1 MPPGPKRK
9 RGDRTYSYDGNDG
22 SQRPSPHRP
31 GNLGLAQQHRHQND
45 SFGQG
50 HHKQGLGISSRG
62 GGSAGDTAGTNA
74 RRASRGGRGGST
86 GPNAGH
92 IQHSANAAVAGAAA
106 AYANAGG
113 SGGTVGD
120 ICIVIPEDHAYTKQR
135 SSIAGRGG
143 RSVAT
148 PAASPLITRK
158 SSTMSDG
165 AVNVDATAIKNHSST
180 PASSNT
186 NIATNVNSANPSH
199 PPIHRS
205 QPSQPNQPTP
215 PKSIPKPRPK
225 AYAYELLNDERV
237 ASWTS
242 TGKESYISA
251 VMEAWA
257 SKDKNDDSNA
267 ACNDDAVTTLSKAFQ
282 EMTRAALDGRI
293 PAADAGS
300 TIKDILDESSTSG
313 ERKGKENIDDDVKIA
328 DVPKYSL
335 DPTSL
340 FLDTISILTDADH
353 TSPALKPFMLA
364 TGIPASRMR
373 EELETPILVTI
384 GLLRD
389 TFARMGIRKTTN
401 ILYRQSNYNLLREE
415 TEGYSKLITEY
426 FSTSNSG
433 PPTGELVTETFQ
445 RILALIGAFDL
456 DVGRVLD
463 VTLDVFANLLVKNY
477 RFFIKLLRTSSWW
490 PERKSSAK
498 IFTALTSPN
507 GDKTQG
513 QALDNL
519 ALDPLPQW
527 ALPGAPG
534 WQTTDEERETLNV
547 LKEKRDSVFWYRVRE
562 IGISAFF
569 ELGNAESASKAD
581 PQSQKSPVD
590 DADSDKNRPIPF
602 LQDENDREWTQR
614 TGTYPPV
621 GNRTA
626 AQLLGFKLRFYASA
640 ARSPQDTLP
649 DNLIHLA
656 ALMIKTGFISLRD
669 LYPHLYPSDEAME
682 GNVKERLIKEK
693 AERDRRNRPGA
704 GSTNALVAAGALSD
718 DTVPPSVSRMRE
730 IEANSRAAAA
740 AKAAATTAGETG
752 AVRSE
757 AGEDT
762 GAGESMLPEPVDQ
775 KIHLLKSLLLIGA
788 LPEALFILGKF
799 PWLMDLIP
807 DMPDYLHRILNHS
820 LSKIYEPLRPLHD
833 RDSIRAARKLLADQS
848 VASAK
853 GDLRFIDP
861 PPRKILRWA
870 NLDKNDSGDGI
881 DYRFY
886 WEEWADNIPMCQSV
900 EDVFLLCST
909 LLNLSGVKIGR
920 DPDLLMKLSRI
931 GKYSLSN
938 DMSESNLARWV
949 DLSKRLLV
957 PALSLTK
964 TNPGLVNEMYDLLK
978 FYPIRSRF
986 NIYAE
991 WYTGQISRMPDIKAA
1006 FDIANAE
1013 TKIILKRIS
1022 KTNTKPMARA
1032 LAKIAYASPGIVFEV
1047 TLNQIEAYEN
1057 LIEVV
1062 VECARYFT
1070 YLGYD
1075 VLTWSL
1081 MNAMGGGGRVAVESD
1096 GMMTKQW
1103 LKMLAIFAGRVFK
1116 RYSVMSPAPI
1126 LQFVANQLRSGNVT
1140 GLDVL
1145 EQMINFMAG
1154 IRPDVNFNEAQIQA
1168 MAGGELLQTQ
1178 TLEQLYNQRIDTKTS
1193 SKRLLKALT
1202 DPCLAV
1208 YMLIA
1213 VAQVRQTAIFR
1224 KSENNAPPKVLG
1236 NSLDRIHRVFIQYLD
1251 MLRSNLSIKDFDESV
1266 PDVVSLI
1273 GDFRLDANAAFA
1285 ISRPSISYALAE
1297 ADAALKA
1304 ERQERAARASA
1315 AAAIAIQQ
1323 EQKDKQSSPGEQAGQ
1338 GKNEEQAKQQQ
1349 GHDEQQKIDKP
1360 SSSDELSVKPAD
1372 EVKAETTDYQI
1383 KSESVE
1389 IGSSN
1394 AIDSTDTEMKDA
1406 VSSSSAPTAP
1416 NGTSNVAVVAP
1427 ALAPWKMP
1435 LSSLIDKLKVTLPEG
1450 YERSMSI
1457 SFYATFWQL
1466 SLHDMLVPS
1475 SSYEDEIKRQRDK
1488 IAAVSADRTD
1498 LSAFGM
1504 KRKEARKKEL
1514 NELQDRLRTEL
1525 KSQIH
1530 KYSQVR
1536 ARLQKE
1542 KDCWFADFVRAPQAD
1557 RDALHDA
1564 LLQECFLPRA
1574 LFSSLDALYT
1584 FKMIFYLHASGA
1596 PGFSTADLL
1605 DRIFREKQLTALI
1618 FYCTLQESE
1627 SLGRFLSELLKELRR
1642 WHADPSVYEK
1652 MASGP
1657 KKDLPGFAEKLKEDG
1672 TPETFI
1678 GYEDFRRRLLR
1689 WHKNVTGAF
1698 KTCLSEGEYMRIRN
1712 AVNVLKPLPPHYPV
1726 VEWMGN
1732 NILELL
1738 RQYEKDPRED
1748 IKVSTMSLLGEL
1760 QKRKKGWIIHAAF
1773 STVDRDKAGGHVA
1786 SNESSAAAPTTASG
1800 AATSAANAPTASTVG
1815 KVPNGLENTEKRAA
1829 TVNKTP
1835 ASNIPNPINTSI
1847 KPASVTAPE
1856 FQSQRKSS

>member
-31 GNLGLAQQHRHQND
+31 GNLSLAQQHRHQND
-45 SFGQG
+45 GPGQSHYG
-50 HHKQGLGISSRG
+50 QSHGIVSRG
-62 GGSAGDTAGTNA
+62 GGATGGAAGMNT
-74 RRASRGGRGGST
+74 RRVSRSGRGGSS
-86 GPNAGH
+86 GPNAGQT
-92 IQHSANAAVAGAAA
+92 QHLANASVAGAVA
-106 AYANAGG
+106 AYSAAGAN
-113 SGGTVGD
+113 GGTVGND
-120 ICIVIPEDHAYTKQR
+120 GFDGVQSHAYAKQKG
-135 SSIAGRGG
+135 STSGRGG
-143 RSVAT
+143 RSVAAPT
-148 PAASPLITRK
+148 ASSANTRK
-158 SSTMSDG
+158 SSSISNIAPNHIATSVETHNS
-165 AVNVDATAIKNHSST
+165 ASPSSLTNVTKAT
-180 PASSNT
+180 PAL
-186 NIATNVNSANPSH
+186 PSH
-199 PPIHRS
+199 APVHRS
-205 QPSQPNQPTP
+205 QHNQIAP
-215 PKSIPKPRPK
+215 PKSIPKPKPR
-225 AYAYELLNDERV
+225 AYAYEFLNDER
-237 ASWTS
+237 AAAWTS
-242 TGKESYISA
+242 TGKESFINA
-251 VMEAWA
+251 VMDAWA
-257 SKDKNDDSNA
+257 SKDKNDGSNGDYSDS
-267 ACNDDAVTTLSKAFQ
+267 AVTVLSKTFQ
-282 EMTRAALDGRI
+282 ELTRAALDGRLSAI
-293 PAADAGS
+293 DAGS
-300 TIKDILDESSTSG
+300 TIKDILDEVTASK
-313 ERKGKENIDDDVKIA
+313 ERGKEKENGNSEGVSNA
-328 DVPKYSL
+328 DIVSVATISPL
-335 DPTSL
+335 GPTSL

-353 TSPALKPFMLA
+353 SSPALKPFMLA

-426 FSTSNSG
+426 FTTSNSG

-490 PERKSSAK
+490 PAK
-498 IFTALTSPN
+498 KAISKIYATTGLKT
-507 GDKTQG
+507 GDKAHAQS
-513 QALDNL
+513 LDGFT
-519 ALDPLPQW
+519 LDPLPQW

-534 WQTTDEERETLNV
+534 WQTTDEERDKLNE
-547 LKEKRDSVFWYRVRE
+547 LRDERDSLFWSRVRE
-562 IGISAFF
+562 VGISTFF
-569 ELGNAESASKAD
+569 ELGSAGSTLKANH
-581 PQSQKSPVD
+581 QGQKSLVESPNSNRSANVNVIQDKD
-590 DADSDKNRPIPF
+590 DRD
-602 LQDENDREWTQR
+602 WTQQ
-614 TGTYPPV
+614 TGTHPPI

-682 GNVKERLIKEK
+682 GSIKDRLTKEK
-693 AERDRRNRPGA
+693 VERDRRNRPGA
-704 GSTNALVAAGALSD
+704 GSMNALMTAGALSD
-718 DTVPPSVSRMRE
+718 DTVPPSVSKLRE
-730 IEANSRAAAA
+730 IENNRTT
-740 AKAAATTAGETG
+740 AKATATAGGDTGGTRSETG
-752 AVRSE
+752 D
-757 AGEDT
+757 DT
-762 GAGESMLPEPVDQ
+762 GTGEAALPEPADQ

-799 PWLMDLIP
+799 PWLMDLVP
-807 DMPDYLHRILNHS
+807 DLPDYLHRVLNYS
-820 LSKIYEPLRPLHD
+820 LSKVYEPLRPLHD
-833 RDSIRAARKLLADQS
+833 RDSIRTAKKLLADQS

-853 GDLRFIDP
+853 GDLRFTDP

-886 WEEWADNIPMCQSV
+886 WEDWADNIPMCQDV

-931 GKYSLSN
+931 GKYSLTA

-957 PALSLTK
+957 PALSLTR

-991 WYTGQISRMPDIKAA
+991 WYTGQISRMSDIKAA

-1013 TKIILKRIS
+1013 TKVILKRIS

-1081 MNAMGGGGRVAVESD
+1081 MNAMGGGGRAAVEKD

-1126 LQFVANQLRSGNVT
+1126 LQFVAHQLRSGNVT

-1178 TLEQLYNQRIDTKTS
+1178 TLEQLYNQRTDTKMS

-1202 DPCLAV
+1202 DPSLAV

-1224 KSENNAPPKVLG
+1224 KSEISAPPKVLG

-1251 MLRSNLSIKDFDESV
+1251 MLRGNLTIKDFDESV

-1273 GDFRLDANAAFA
+1273 GDFKLDANAAFA
-1285 ISRPSISYALAE
+1285 ISRPSISHALAE

-1304 ERQERAARASA
+1304 ERQERAARANA
-1315 AAAIAIQQ
+1315 AAAFAARQ
-1323 EQKDKQSSPGEQAGQ
+1323 EQKDKHTSPEVHARQYQ
-1338 GKNEEQAKQQQ
+1338 
-1349 GHDEQQKIDKP
+1349 DEQQQEQQQEQNEHEKTNEPLGSDRLADK
-1360 SSSDELSVKPAD
+1360 STNEIN
-1372 EVKAETTDYQI
+1372 AEIANPQI
-1383 KSESVE
+1383 KSEQVE
-1389 IGSSN
+1389 DGSPV
-1394 AIDSTDTEMKDA
+1394 AVVSTDTEMKD
-1406 VSSSSAPTAP
+1406 TAP
-1416 NGTSNVAVVAP
+1416 ASPMQISSTTLNTVTAAP
-1427 ALAPWKMP
+1427 AHISWTMP
-1435 LSSLIDKLKVTLPEG
+1435 LRSLIDRLRTALPENF
-1450 YERSMSI
+1450 EKSMSI

-1488 IAAVSADRTD
+1488 IAAVSADRAD

-1504 KRKEARKKEL
+1504 KRKEVRKKEL

-1536 ARLQKE
+1536 TRLQKE
-1542 KDCWFADFVRAPQAD
+1542 KDCWFTDFARRSQAD

-1564 LLQECFLPRA
+1564 LLQECFLPRS

-1596 PGFSTADLL
+1596 PGFSTVELL

-1652 MASGP
+1652 MAAGP

-1689 WHKNVTGAF
+1689 WHKNITGAF
-1698 KTCLSEGEYMRIRN
+1698 KTCLAEGEYMRIRN
-1712 AVNVLKPLPPHYPV
+1712 AINVLKPLPPHYPV

-1738 RQYEKDPRED
+1738 KQYEKDPRED

-1773 STVDRDKAGGHVA
+1773 STVDRDRTGGNVIGTENGA
-1786 SNESSAAAPTTASG
+1786 AATAATSSAAVSAINAP
-1800 AATSAANAPTASTVG
+1800 SAGIAGNKANASD
-1815 KVPNGLENTEKRAA
+1815 NTEDGAPP
-1829 TVNKTP
+1829 T
-1835 ASNIPNPINTSI
+1835 NIVRLGNVPNPINTSI
-1847 KPASVTAPE
+1847 KPMNVTAPE
-1856 FQSQRKSS
+1856 FQSQRKPS

>member
-1 MPPGPKRK
+1 
-9 RGDRTYSYDGNDG
+9 
-22 SQRPSPHRP
+22 
-31 GNLGLAQQHRHQND
+31 
-45 SFGQG
+45 
-50 HHKQGLGISSRG
+50 
-62 GGSAGDTAGTNA
+62 
-74 RRASRGGRGGST
+74 
-86 GPNAGH
+86 
-92 IQHSANAAVAGAAA
+92 
-106 AYANAGG
+106 
-113 SGGTVGD
+113 
-120 ICIVIPEDHAYTKQR
+120 
-135 SSIAGRGG
+135 
-143 RSVAT
+143 
-148 PAASPLITRK
+148 
-158 SSTMSDG
+158 
-165 AVNVDATAIKNHSST
+165 
-180 PASSNT
+180 
-186 NIATNVNSANPSH
+186 
-199 PPIHRS
+199 
-205 QPSQPNQPTP
+205 
-215 PKSIPKPRPK
+215 
-225 AYAYELLNDERV
+225 
-237 ASWTS
+237 
-242 TGKESYISA
+242 
-251 VMEAWA
+251 MEAWA
-257 SKDKNDDSNA
+257 NGRNDDRGADDNSN
-267 ACNDDAVTTLSKAFQ
+267 DATLVLSKAFQ
-282 EMTRAALDGRI
+282 ELTRAGLDGKI
-293 PAADAGS
+293 AAADAGN
-300 TIKDILDESSTSG
+300 TIKDILDEVAVRG
-313 ERKGKENIDDDVKIA
+313 GKESDDETNGASKAAITSA
-328 DVPKYSL
+328 L
-335 DPTSL
+335 DPISL
-340 FLDTISILTDADH
+340 FLDTISILTETDH
-353 TSPALKPFMLA
+353 SSPALKPLMLA
-364 TGIPASRMR
+364 TRIPASRMR
-373 EELETPILVTI
+373 EELETPVLVTI

-401 ILYRQSNYNLLREE
+401 MLYRQSNYNLLREE

-426 FSTSNSG
+426 FATSSSG

-477 RFFIKLLRTSSWW
+477 RFFIKLLRASSWW
-490 PERKSSAK
+490 PSKKSNLRSTTAAK
-498 IFTALTSPN
+498 IAGTS
-507 GDKTQG
+507 DSRSHG
-513 QALDNL
+513 QIREGFG
-519 ALDPLPQW
+519 LDPLPQW

-534 WQTTDEERETLNV
+534 WQTTDEEREKTAELKDERDV
-547 LKEKRDSVFWYRVRE
+547 LFWSRVRE
-562 IGISAFF
+562 IGINAFF
-569 ELGNAESASKAD
+569 ELGSSSSTISTVI
-581 PQSQKSPVD
+581 SQDQTSSEGDEKHKKGINIS
-590 DADSDKNRPIPF
+590 I
-602 LQDENDREWTQR
+602 LQDEADREWTNK
-614 TGTYPPV
+614 TGTLPPI

-626 AQLLGFKLRFYASA
+626 AQLLGFKLRFYTSA
-640 ARSPQDTLP
+640 ARDPQDTLP

-669 LYPHLYPSDEAME
+669 LYPHLYPSDDAME
-682 GNVKERLIKEK
+682 NSVKERLTNEK
-693 AERDRRNRPGA
+693 IERDRRNRPGA
-704 GSTNALVAAGALSD
+704 GSMNALMAAGALSD
-718 DTVPPSVSRMRE
+718 DTVPPSVSRMRK
-730 IEANSRAAAA
+730 IDSTGRGAVSSKTGATSGTVAS
-740 AKAAATTAGETG
+740 TTAV
-752 AVRSE
+752 APSE
-757 AGEDT
+757 SGGTAKSEIGDDIS
-762 GAGESMLPEPVDQ
+762 ANESTLPEPADQ

-799 PWLMDLIP
+799 PWLMDLVP
-807 DMPDYLHRILNHS
+807 DLPDYIHRILNHA
-820 LSKIYEPLRPLHD
+820 LSKVYEPLRPLHD
-833 RDSIRAARKLLADQS
+833 RDSIRAAKKLPVDQAG
-848 VASAK
+848 ASAK
-853 GDLRFIDP
+853 GELRFTDP

-870 NLDKNDSGDGI
+870 NLDRNDSGDGI

-886 WEEWADNIPMCQSV
+886 WEDWTDNIPICQNV

-931 GKYSLSN
+931 GKSSLVADS
-938 DMSESNLARWV
+938 SESNLARWIG
-949 DLSKRLLV
+949 LSKRLLV

-964 TNPGLVNEMYDLLK
+964 TNPGLVNEMYGLLK
-978 FYPIRSRF
+978 FYPIGSRF

-1013 TKIILKRIS
+1013 TKVILKRIS

-1081 MNAMGGGGRVAVESD
+1081 MSAMGGGGRAAVESD

-1126 LQFVANQLRSGNVT
+1126 LQFVANQLRSGNIT

-1145 EQMINFMAG
+1145 EQMISFMAG
-1154 IRPDVNFNEAQIQA
+1154 IRPDVNFNDAQIQA
-1168 MAGGELLQTQ
+1168 MAGGELLQAQ
-1178 TLEQLYNQRIDTKTS
+1178 TLEQLYNQRSDTKMS

-1202 DPCLAV
+1202 DTSLAV

-1213 VAQVRQTAIFR
+1213 VAQARQTAIFR
-1224 KSENNAPPKVLG
+1224 KSESNAPPKVLG

-1251 MLRSNLSIKDFDESV
+1251 MLRGNLSIKEFDDSV

-1273 GDFRLDANAAFA
+1273 ADFRLDANAAFA
-1285 ISRPSISYALAE
+1285 ISRPSISHTLAE

-1315 AAAIAIQQ
+1315 AAVVQEEQKAQQ
-1323 EQKDKQSSPGEQAGQ
+1323 EQ
-1338 GKNEEQAKQQQ
+1338 NEHQQDQQQ
-1349 GHDEQQKIDKP
+1349 TDESAKSDQIPDK
-1360 SSSDELSVKPAD
+1360 SDNDVHVEASEPQVKVGKVEAGSAMAVDSV
-1372 EVKAETTDYQI
+1372 
-1383 KSESVE
+1383 
-1389 IGSSN
+1389 
-1394 AIDSTDTEMKDA
+1394 DTEMKD
-1406 VSSSSAPTAP
+1406 
-1416 NGTSNVAVVAP
+1416 VAP
-1427 ALAPWKMP
+1427 ASPVQTTSVTVTTAAVAPAQIPWTPP
-1435 LSSLIDKLKVTLPEG
+1435 LKSVAEKLKSALSKDSEK
-1450 YERSMSI
+1450 SI
-1457 SFYATFWQL
+1457 SILFYATFWQL

-1498 LSAFGM
+1498 MSAFGI

-1536 ARLQKE
+1536 VRLQKE
-1542 KDCWFADFVRAPQAD
+1542 KDRWFVDFASRPRAD

-1564 LLQECFLPRA
+1564 LLQECFLPRL
-1574 LFSSLDALYT
+1574 LFSPLDALYA

-1596 PGFSTADLL
+1596 PGFSTVDLL

-1672 TPETFI
+1672 TPESFV

-1698 KTCLSEGEYMRIRN
+1698 KTCLAEGEYMRIRN

-1732 NILELL
+1732 NILDLL

-1773 STVDRDKAGGHVA
+1773 STVDREKANGAVGGTDIAPTITSGGTVVA
-1786 SNESSAAAPTTASG
+1786 TGAALANNSGLAGTFTATTSGANNSEKQAAPSNVARTA
-1800 AATSAANAPTASTVG
+1800 N
-1815 KVPNGLENTEKRAA
+1815 L
-1829 TVNKTP
+1829 
-1835 ASNIPNPINTSI
+1835 PNPINTSI
-1847 KPASVTAPE
+1847 KPTSAAAPD